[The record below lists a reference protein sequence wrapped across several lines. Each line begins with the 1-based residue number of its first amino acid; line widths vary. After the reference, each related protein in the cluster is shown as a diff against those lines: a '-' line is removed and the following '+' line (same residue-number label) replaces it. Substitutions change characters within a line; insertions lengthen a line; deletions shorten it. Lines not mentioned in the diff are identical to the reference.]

1 MLYMPGH
8 ASKRSF
14 RIPEHPYKIIF
25 FSYWRTAGLPQHG
38 GAGIITAMR
47 WYQCLCPVL
56 LLFNACTQLFQP
68 TGDGR
73 IPDTAAAQQTLKDHV
88 YTLADTI
95 GERNHYHQTAYDRAT
110 DYICRELEHYGYT
123 PERQTYTIPAKPEY
137 KSAAGKTAVNI
148 EARKPGT
155 DPSAPWLIIGAH
167 YDTRVGMKRWNVH
180 GPVIEGKTGTPG
192 ANDNASGV
200 AAMLYLAKQLRNV
213 PTKNGIIFVAYANE
227 EAPFFQTDEMGSRRH
242 ARRIVAELGK
252 ENIMGMFTTES
263 MGIYS
268 PRSNKKRRSAIAG
281 SLVGILDRCDYVAFM
296 STFSGKAY
304 SRDCAKVFASVS
316 RFPVRS
322 VVFGYLTRGI
332 AWSDDWSYMK
342 EGIPAFA
349 VTDTA
354 YMRCDDYHETSDTA
368 DKLDYREFA
377 EVCVGVEAMVRKLTG
392 TQHK

>member
-1 MLYMPGH
+1 MQDMNLL
-8 ASKRSF
+8 R
-14 RIPEHPYKIIF
+14 
-25 FSYWRTAGLPQHG
+25 
-38 GAGIITAMR
+38 
-47 WYQCLCPVL
+47 VL
-56 LLFNACTQLFQP
+56 APIALLFQACTQLFQP

-73 IPDTAAAQQTLKDHV
+73 IPETKETEQELRSHV
-88 YTLADTI
+88 YMLAETI
-95 GERNHYHQTAYDRAT
+95 GERNHYHQPAYDRAT
-110 DYICRELEHYGYT
+110 DYIVKKLQSYGYT
-123 PERQTYTIPAKPEY
+123 VEKQPYTIPNHEEY
-137 KSAAGKTAVNI
+137 KSAAGKTAYNI

-155 DPSAPWLIIGAH
+155 DPTAPWLIIGAH
-167 YDTRVGMKRWNVH
+167 YDTRVGMKKWNVH

-213 PTKNGIIFVAYANE
+213 LTRNGIIFVAYANE
-227 EAPFFQTDEMGSRRH
+227 EAPFFQTDEMGSRQH
-242 ARRIVAELGK
+242 ARRIVKELGK

-268 PRSNKKRRSAIAG
+268 PRSNKKRRSAVAG

-304 SRDCAKVFASVS
+304 SRSCAETFASVS

-342 EGIPAFA
+342 EDIPAFA
-349 VTDTA
+349 ITDTA

-377 EVCVGVEAMVRKLTG
+377 EVCIGIEAMVRKLTG
-392 TQHK
+392 APAPNTPIKH

>member
-1 MLYMPGH
+1 MRIFRYVLPAIMLL
-8 ASKRSF
+8 AS
-14 RIPEHPYKIIF
+14 
-25 FSYWRTAGLPQHG
+25 
-38 GAGIITAMR
+38 
-47 WYQCLCPVL
+47 
-56 LLFNACTQLFQP
+56 CTKLYQP
-68 TGDGR
+68 TGNGR
-73 IPDTAAAQQTLKDHV
+73 IPSTTTTQQVLKDHV
-88 YTLADTI
+88 YMLADTI
-95 GERNHYHQTAYDRAT
+95 GERNHYQQEAYDHAA
-110 DYICRELEHYGYT
+110 DYICREFASYGYT
-123 PERQTYTIPAKPEY
+123 VDRQPYTIPNEEEY
-137 KSAAGKTAVNI
+137 KSAAGKTAFNI
-148 EARKPGT
+148 EVRKPGT

-200 AAMLYLAKQLRNV
+200 AAMLYLAQQLRNV

-268 PRSNKKRRSAIAG
+268 PRSNKKRRTAIAG

-304 SRDCAKVFASVS
+304 SRACAETFASVS

-377 EVCVGVEAMVRKLTG
+377 EVCIGVEAMVRKLTCAQE
-392 TQHK
+392 TK

>member
-1 MLYMPGH
+1 MKLYRFL
-8 ASKRSF
+8 A
-14 RIPEHPYKIIF
+14 
-25 FSYWRTAGLPQHG
+25 TLA
-38 GAGIITAMR
+38 
-47 WYQCLCPVL
+47 L
-56 LLFNACTQLFQP
+56 LLPACTQLYQP

-73 IPDTAAAQQTLKDHV
+73 IPQTQPTEQELREHV
-88 YTLADTI
+88 FMLAETI
-95 GERNHYHQTAYDRAT
+95 GERNHYHQKAYDHAAV
-110 DYICRELEHYGYT
+110 YIVRELQSYGYT
-123 PERQTYTIPAKPEY
+123 VEKQPYTIPAEEEY
-137 KSAAGKTAVNI
+137 KSAAGKTAYNI

-167 YDTRVGMKRWNVH
+167 YDTRVGMKKWNVH

-200 AAMLYLAKQLRNV
+200 AAMLYLAKQLHKV
-213 PTKNGIIFVAYANE
+213 PSRNGIIFVAYANE
-227 EAPFFQTDEMGSRRH
+227 EAPFFQTDEMGSRQH
-242 ARRIVAELGK
+242 ARRIVKELGK

-268 PRSNKKRRSAIAG
+268 PRSNKKRRTAVAG

-296 STFSGKAY
+296 STFSGKEY
-304 SRDCAKVFASVS
+304 SRSCAETFASVS

-332 AWSDDWSYMK
+332 AWSDDWAYMK
-342 EGIPAFA
+342 EGIPSFA
-349 VTDTA
+349 ITDTA

-377 EVCVGVEAMVRKLTG
+377 EVCIGVEAMVRKLTG
-392 TQHK
+392 APAADTPLKH